1 MNGPDHY
8 REAERLIEEGQRT
21 VARIAAVDERDRR
34 DDFGKKAMGIWAQAQ
49 VHATLAQTAAI
60 ALGVITAEGFDPD
73 ETHAGDE
80 WERTLRAATPTPAM
94 PQLSPAWPAEPIRM
108 WDHNWCQTTDPAR
121 ARYITVDRPEGT
133 RAVLDVAQ
141 EVK

>member
-8 REAERLIEEGQRT
+8 REAERLLRISDNCRPSDDLDRT
-21 VARIAAVDERDRR
+21 AVMT
-34 DDFGKKAMGIWAQAQ
+34 AL
-49 VHATLAQTAAI
+49 VHATLAQTAAT
-60 ALGVITAEGFDPD
+60 ALQTIELARLDLEDGVAESV
-73 ETHAGDE
+73 EQ
-80 WERTLRAATPTPAM
+80 WRRAVMESAPAPAM

-121 ARYITVDRPEGT
+121 TRYITVDRPEGT